1 MNPDYECIE
10 EVMAVAAPMHPD
22 YESTEVIATT
32 AAAMYPDYH
41 SSEEDVRHRGPG
53 FARIVAMQRVCVCVC
68 VLDPRRCRHCGIRGI
83 GQHES
88 SSRKTERHAN
98 THTDSGRVG
107 EGVCVCV

>member
-53 FARIVAMQRVCVCVC
+53 FAHRCDAARVCVCVC
-68 VLDPRRCRHCGIRGI
+68 VRPTALSALRYTRDWAARIKQQKDRETREH
-83 GQHES
+83 
-88 SSRKTERHAN
+88 
-98 THTDSGRVG
+98 THG
-107 EGVCVCV
+107 